1 MKTIMG
7 NYIDMQMWKMQNK
20 NKKIITIYGIFT
32 KRATRNT
39 QAVSEMLKVDLPWR
53 PEVIHHYV
61 NWVQL
66 VPLVPIGPLFLVIEV
81 KIC

>member
-1 MKTIMG
+1 MIC
-7 NYIDMQMWKMQNK
+7 D
-20 NKKIITIYGIFT
+20 IFT
-32 KRATRNT
+32 KRATGNT
-39 QAVSEMLKVDLPWR
+39 QAVGEMLKVDLPWR

-66 VPLVPIGPLFLVIEV
+66 VPLVPIEPLFLVREV

>member
-1 MKTIMG
+1 MNYNIFMTIPTG
-7 NYIDMQMWKMQNK
+7 NMQVV
-20 NKKIITIYGIFT
+20 G
-32 KRATRNT
+32 
-39 QAVSEMLKVDLPWR
+39 EMFKVDLPWR

-61 NWVQL
+61 NWVQP